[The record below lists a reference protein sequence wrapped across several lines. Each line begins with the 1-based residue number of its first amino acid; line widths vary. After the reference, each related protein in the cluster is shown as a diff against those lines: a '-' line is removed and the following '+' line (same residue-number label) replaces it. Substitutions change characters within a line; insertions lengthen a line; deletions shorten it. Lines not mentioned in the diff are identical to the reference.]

1 MKRIVHNAD
10 DDDEMLQPV
19 ASADAEETA
28 AANQI
33 SYQYADC
40 SEAIRDPEVGGLAI
54 SLPHGSV
61 VFECARHELH
71 ATTALKEPNRSRPTR
86 IGESFFCDYVKDS
99 LFSTIWRQRP

>member
-86 IGESFFCDYVKDS
+86 IGESFNFDYV
-99 LFSTIWRQRP
+99 

>member
-10 DDDEMLQPV
+10 DDDEMLQPF
-19 ASADAEETA
+19 ASADAEET
-28 AANQI
+28 NPI

-99 LFSTIWRQRP
+99 NFFLTIWRQRL